1 MEEGNLTALNFVDV
15 QRLRLWPAMSD
26 GKPVLPTD
34 DGEEEIIRQVVEGR
48 VELFE
53 ILIQRHQPKI
63 FATARKYARR
73 ESEVEDIVQEI
84 FIKAFQ
90 NLGKYRGEAPFQH
103 WLIRIAVRTC
113 YDFLR
118 RHQRNREANFSEIT
132 EEDADFLDRYV
143 SDSLPDDLRVDAVR
157 KLIHDILE
165 RLPAPLRIVIT
176 LQAVEGKSVQE
187 IADLTGW
194 SIANVKVRA
203 HRARKEMR
211 KLLDKIDKSRYL

>member
-1 MEEGNLTALNFVDV
+1 
-15 QRLRLWPAMSD
+15 MSD
-26 GKPVLPTD
+26 GKPGLSID
-34 DGEEEIIRQVVEGR
+34 EGEGEIIRQIVEGR
-48 VELFE
+48 AELFE
-53 ILIQRHQPKI
+53 ILIQRYQPKI
-63 FATARKYARR
+63 FATARKHARR

-84 FIKAFQ
+84 FIKTFQ
-90 NLGKYRGEAPFQH
+90 NLGKYRAEAPFQH
-103 WLIRIAVRTC
+103 WLMRIAVRTC

-143 SDSLPDDLRVDAVR
+143 SDSLSDDLHTDAVR
-157 KLIHDILE
+157 TLIHDILE
-165 RLPAPLRIVIT
+165 RLPAPLRMVIT
-176 LQAVEGKSVQE
+176 LQSIEGKSVQE

-211 KLLDKIDKSRYL
+211 KMFDKIDKSRYL

>member
-1 MEEGNLTALNFVDV
+1 MDAGNLTALNFIGVR
-15 QRLRLWPAMSD
+15 RLRSWLAMSD
-26 GKPVLPTD
+26 GKPIRSID
-34 DGEEEIIRQVVEGR
+34 DEEGEMIRQVVEGR

-53 ILIQRHQPKI
+53 TLIQRHQPKV

-73 ESEVEDIVQEI
+73 ESEVEDIAQEI

-103 WLIRIAVRTC
+103 WLMRIAVRTC

-143 SDSLPDDLRVDAVR
+143 KDSLSDDLRADAVR
-157 KLIHDILE
+157 TLVHDVLE
-165 RLPAPLRIVIT
+165 RLPAPLRMVIT
-176 LQAVEGKSVQE
+176 LQSIEGKSVRE

-211 KLLDKIDKSRYL
+211 KLFDKIDKSRYL

>member
-1 MEEGNLTALNFVDV
+1 
-15 QRLRLWPAMSD
+15 MSE
-26 GKPVLPTD
+26 GKPVRSID
-34 DGEEEIIRQVVEGR
+34 DGEGEIIRQVVEGR

-53 ILIQRHQPKI
+53 DLIQRYQPKI

-103 WLIRIAVRTC
+103 WLMRIAVRIC

-132 EEDADFLDRYV
+132 EKDADFLDRYV
-143 SDSLPDDLRVDAVR
+143 SDSLPDNLRADAVR
-157 KLIHDILE
+157 TLVHDVLE
-165 RLPAPLRIVIT
+165 RLPAPLRMVIT

-194 SIANVKVRA
+194 SVPNVKVRA

>member
-1 MEEGNLTALNFVDV
+1 
-15 QRLRLWPAMSD
+15 MSD
-26 GKPVLPTD
+26 GKPIRSIPD
-34 DGEEEIIRQVVEGR
+34 EEGEIIRQVVEGR

-53 ILIQRHQPKI
+53 TLIQRHQPKV

-73 ESEVEDIVQEI
+73 ESEVEDIAQEI

-90 NLGKYRGEAPFQH
+90 NLGRYRGEAPFQH
-103 WLIRIAVRTC
+103 WLMRIAVRTC

-143 SDSLPDDLRVDAVR
+143 RDSLSDDLRADAIRTLV
-157 KLIHDILE
+157 HDVLE
-165 RLPAPLRIVIT
+165 RLPAPLRMVIT
-176 LQAVEGKSVQE
+176 LQSIEGKSVRE

-211 KLLDKIDKSRYL
+211 KLFDKIDKSRYL

>member
-1 MEEGNLTALNFVDV
+1 
-15 QRLRLWPAMSD
+15 MSD
-26 GKPVLPTD
+26 GKPGLSVD
-34 DGEEEIIRQVVEGR
+34 EGEGKIIRQIVEGR
-48 VELFE
+48 AELFE
-53 ILIQRHQPKI
+53 ILIQRYQPKI

-90 NLGKYRGEAPFQH
+90 NLGKYRAEAPFQH
-103 WLIRIAVRTC
+103 WLMRIAVRTC

-143 SDSLPDDLRVDAVR
+143 SDSLSDALHADAVR
-157 KLIHDILE
+157 TLIHDILE
-165 RLPAPLRIVIT
+165 RLPAPLRMVIT
-176 LQAVEGKSVQE
+176 LQAIEGKSVQE
-187 IADLTGW
+187 IANLTGW

-211 KLLDKIDKSRYL
+211 KMFDKIDKSRYL

>member
-1 MEEGNLTALNFVDV
+1 MEDGNLTVLNFIDV
-15 QRLRLWPAMSD
+15 RRLRLWLAMSD
-26 GKPVLPTD
+26 GKPGLSVD
-34 DGEEEIIRQVVEGR
+34 EGEGEIIRQIVEGR
-48 VELFE
+48 AELFE
-53 ILIQRHQPKI
+53 ILIQRYQPKI

-90 NLGKYRGEAPFQH
+90 NLGKYRAEAPFRH
-103 WLIRIAVRTC
+103 WLMRIAVRTC

-143 SDSLPDDLRVDAVR
+143 SDSLSDDLRVDAVR
-157 KLIHDILE
+157 TLIHDILE
-165 RLPAPLRIVIT
+165 RLPAPLRMVIT
-176 LQAVEGKSVQE
+176 LQAIEGKSVQE

-211 KLLDKIDKSRYL
+211 KIFDKIDKSRYL

>member
-1 MEEGNLTALNFVDV
+1 MEDGNLTALNFIDV
-15 QRLRLWPAMSD
+15 RRLRLWLAMSD
-26 GKPVLPTD
+26 GKPSCSVD
-34 DGEEEIIRQVVEGR
+34 DEEREIIRQVVEGHAD
-48 VELFE
+48 LFE
-53 ILIQRHQPKI
+53 ILIQRYQPKV

-90 NLGKYRGEAPFQH
+90 NLGRYRGEAPFQH
-103 WLIRIAVRTC
+103 WLMRIAVRTC

-118 RHQRNREANFSEIT
+118 RHQRNRESNFSEIT

-143 SDSLPDDLRVDAVR
+143 SDSRSDDLPADAIR
-157 KLIHDILE
+157 TLIHDILE
-165 RLPAPLRIVIT
+165 RLPASLRMVIT
-176 LQAVEGKSVQE
+176 LQAIEGKSVQE

-203 HRARKEMR
+203 YRARKEMR
-211 KLLDKIDKSRYL
+211 KLFDKIDKSQYL

>member
-1 MEEGNLTALNFVDV
+1 
-15 QRLRLWPAMSD
+15 MSD

-34 DGEEEIIRQVVEGR
+34 DGEGEIIRQVVEGR

>member
-1 MEEGNLTALNFVDV
+1 MEEGNLTAINFIDV
-15 QRLRLWPAMSD
+15 QRLRLWPAMSE
-26 GKPVLPTD
+26 GKPVRSID
-34 DGEEEIIRQVVEGR
+34 DGEGEIIRQVVEGR

-53 ILIQRHQPKI
+53 RLIQRHQPKV

-103 WLIRIAVRTC
+103 WLMRIAVRIC

-132 EEDADFLDRYV
+132 EKDADFLDRYV
-143 SDSLPDDLRVDAVR
+143 SDSLPDNLRADAVR
-157 KLIHDILE
+157 TLVHDVLE
-165 RLPAPLRIVIT
+165 RLPAPLRMVIT

-194 SIANVKVRA
+194 SVPNVKVRA

>member
-1 MEEGNLTALNFVDV
+1 
-15 QRLRLWPAMSD
+15 MSD
-26 GKPVLPTD
+26 GKPGLSVD
-34 DGEEEIIRQVVEGR
+34 EGEGEIIRQIVEGR
-48 VELFE
+48 AELFE
-53 ILIQRHQPKI
+53 ILIQRYQPKI

-90 NLGKYRGEAPFQH
+90 NLGKYRAEAPFRH
-103 WLIRIAVRTC
+103 WLMRIAVRTC

-143 SDSLPDDLRVDAVR
+143 SDSLSDDLRVDAVR
-157 KLIHDILE
+157 TLIHDILE
-165 RLPAPLRIVIT
+165 RLPAPLRMVIT
-176 LQAVEGKSVQE
+176 LQAIEGKSVQE

-211 KLLDKIDKSRYL
+211 KIFDKIDKSRYL

>member
-1 MEEGNLTALNFVDV
+1 
-15 QRLRLWPAMSD
+15 MSE
-26 GKPVLPTD
+26 GKPVRSID
-34 DGEEEIIRQVVEGR
+34 DGEGEIIRQVVEGR

-53 ILIQRHQPKI
+53 DLIQRYQPKI

-103 WLIRIAVRTC
+103 WLMRIAVRIC

-132 EEDADFLDRYV
+132 ERDADFLDRYV
-143 SDSLPDDLRVDAVR
+143 SDSLPDNLRADAVR
-157 KLIHDILE
+157 TLVHDVLE
-165 RLPAPLRIVIT
+165 RLPAPLRMVII

-194 SIANVKVRA
+194 SVPNVKVRA

>member
-1 MEEGNLTALNFVDV
+1 
-15 QRLRLWPAMSD
+15 MSD
-26 GKPVLPTD
+26 GKPNRSMD
-34 DGEEEIIRQVVEGR
+34 DEEGEIIRQVVEGR
-48 VELFE
+48 AELFE
-53 ILIQRHQPKI
+53 ILIQRYQPKI

-90 NLGKYRGEAPFQH
+90 NLGKYRAKAPFQH
-103 WLIRIAVRTC
+103 WLMRIAVRTC

-132 EEDADFLDRYV
+132 EEDTDFLERYV
-143 SDSLPDDLRVDAVR
+143 NDSLPDELHADAVR
-157 KLIHDILE
+157 TLIHDLLE
-165 RLPAPLRIVIT
+165 RLPAPLRMVIT
-176 LQAVEGKSVQE
+176 LQAIEGKSIQE
-187 IADLTGW
+187 IAGLTGW

-211 KLLDKIDKSRYL
+211 RLFDKIDKSRYL

>member
-1 MEEGNLTALNFVDV
+1 M
-15 QRLRLWPAMSD
+15 AMSD
-26 GKPVLPTD
+26 GKPGLSID
-34 DGEEEIIRQVVEGR
+34 EGEGEIIRQIVEGR
-48 VELFE
+48 AELFE
-53 ILIQRHQPKI
+53 ILIQRYQPKI
-63 FATARKYARR
+63 FATARKHARR

-84 FIKAFQ
+84 FIKTFQ
-90 NLGKYRGEAPFQH
+90 NLGKYRAEAPFQH
-103 WLIRIAVRTC
+103 WLMRIAVRTC

-143 SDSLPDDLRVDAVR
+143 SDSLSDDLHTDAVR
-157 KLIHDILE
+157 TLIHDILE
-165 RLPAPLRIVIT
+165 RLPAPLRMVIT
-176 LQAVEGKSVQE
+176 LQSIEGKSVQE

-211 KLLDKIDKSRYL
+211 KMFDKIDKSRYL

>member
-1 MEEGNLTALNFVDV
+1 MEDGNLTALNFIDV
-15 QRLRLWPAMSD
+15 RRLRLWLTMSD
-26 GKPVLPTD
+26 GKPSRSID
-34 DGEEEIIRQVVEGR
+34 DEEREIIRQVVEGR

-53 ILIQRHQPKI
+53 TLIQRHQPKV

-90 NLGKYRGEAPFQH
+90 NLGKYRAEAPFQH
-103 WLIRIAVRTC
+103 WLMRIAVRTC

-118 RHQRNREANFSEIT
+118 RHQRNRESNFSEIT

-143 SDSLPDDLRVDAVR
+143 SDSRSDDLRADAVR
-157 KLIHDILE
+157 TLIHDILE
-165 RLPAPLRIVIT
+165 RLPAPLRMVIT
-176 LQAVEGKSVQE
+176 LQSIEGKSVQE

-211 KLLDKIDKSRYL
+211 KLFDKIDKSRYL

>member
-1 MEEGNLTALNFVDV
+1 MEEGNLTAFNFVDV

-34 DGEEEIIRQVVEGR
+34 DGEGEIIRQVVEGR

>member
-1 MEEGNLTALNFVDV
+1 MEDGNLTALNFIDV
-15 QRLRLWPAMSD
+15 RRLRLWLAMSD
-26 GKPVLPTD
+26 GKPSRSID
-34 DGEEEIIRQVVEGR
+34 DEEREIIRRVVEGR
-48 VELFE
+48 VDLFE
-53 ILIQRHQPKI
+53 TLIQRHQPRV

-90 NLGKYRGEAPFQH
+90 NLGRYRGEAPFLH
-103 WLIRIAVRTC
+103 WLMRIAVRTC

-118 RHQRNREANFSEIT
+118 RHQRNRESNFSEIT

-143 SDSLPDDLRVDAVR
+143 SDSLPDDLRADAVR
-157 KLIHDILE
+157 KLVHDVLE
-165 RLPAPLRIVIT
+165 RLPAPLRMVIT
-176 LQAVEGKSVQE
+176 LQAIEGKSVQE

-194 SIANVKVRA
+194 SIVNVKVRA

-211 KLLDKIDKSRYL
+211 KLFDKIDKSQYL

>member
-1 MEEGNLTALNFVDV
+1 
-15 QRLRLWPAMSD
+15 MSD
-26 GKPVLPTD
+26 GKPSHSID
-34 DGEEEIIRQVVEGR
+34 DEEGEIIRQIVEGR

-53 ILIQRHQPKI
+53 TLIQRHQPKV

-73 ESEVEDIVQEI
+73 ESEVEDIAQEI

-103 WLIRIAVRTC
+103 WLMRIAVRTC

-143 SDSLPDDLRVDAVR
+143 RDSLSDDLRADAVR
-157 KLIHDILE
+157 TLVHDVLE
-165 RLPAPLRIVIT
+165 RLPAPLRMVIT
-176 LQAVEGKSVQE
+176 LQSIEGKSVRE

-211 KLLDKIDKSRYL
+211 KLFDKIDKSRYL

>member
-1 MEEGNLTALNFVDV
+1 
-15 QRLRLWPAMSD
+15 MSD
-26 GKPVLPTD
+26 GKPVRSID
-34 DGEEEIIRQVVEGR
+34 DGEGEIIRQVVEGR

-53 ILIQRHQPKI
+53 ILIQRYQPKI

-103 WLIRIAVRTC
+103 WLMRIAVRTC

-132 EEDADFLDRYV
+132 EKDADFLDRYV
-143 SDSLPDDLRVDAVR
+143 NDSLPDNLRADAVR
-157 KLIHDILE
+157 TLVHDVLE
-165 RLPAPLRIVIT
+165 RLPAPLRMVIT

-194 SIANVKVRA
+194 SVPNVKVRA

-211 KLLDKIDKSRYL
+211 KLLDTIDKSRYL

>member
-1 MEEGNLTALNFVDV
+1 MEDGNLTALNFIDV
-15 QRLRLWPAMSD
+15 RRLRSWMAMSD
-26 GKPVLPTD
+26 GKPGLSID
-34 DGEEEIIRQVVEGR
+34 EGEGEIIRQIVEGR
-48 VELFE
+48 AELFE
-53 ILIQRHQPKI
+53 ILIQRYQPKI
-63 FATARKYARR
+63 FATARKHARR

-84 FIKAFQ
+84 FIKTFQ
-90 NLGKYRGEAPFQH
+90 NLGKYRAEAPFQH
-103 WLIRIAVRTC
+103 WLMRIAVRTC

-143 SDSLPDDLRVDAVR
+143 SDSLSDDLHTDAVR
-157 KLIHDILE
+157 TLIHDILE
-165 RLPAPLRIVIT
+165 RLPAPLRMVIT
-176 LQAVEGKSVQE
+176 LQSIEGKSVQE

-211 KLLDKIDKSRYL
+211 KMFDKIDKSRYL

>member
-1 MEEGNLTALNFVDV
+1 
-15 QRLRLWPAMSD
+15 MSD
-26 GKPVLPTD
+26 GKPIHSID
-34 DGEEEIIRQVVEGR
+34 HEEGEIIRQVVEGDA
-48 VELFE
+48 ELFE
-53 ILIQRHQPKI
+53 VLIQRYQPKI

-73 ESEVEDIVQEI
+73 ESEVEDITQEI

-90 NLGKYRGEAPFQH
+90 NLGKYRAEAPFQH
-103 WLIRIAVRTC
+103 WLMRIAVRTC

-132 EEDADFLDRYV
+132 EEDTDFLDRYV
-143 SDSLPDDLRVDAVR
+143 SDSLSDDLHADAVR
-157 KLIHDILE
+157 TLIHDILE
-165 RLPAPLRIVIT
+165 RLPAPLRMVIT
-176 LQAVEGKSVQE
+176 LQSIEGKSVQE

-211 KLLDKIDKSRYL
+211 KMFDKIDKSRYL

>member
-1 MEEGNLTALNFVDV
+1 
-15 QRLRLWPAMSD
+15 MSD
-26 GKPVLPTD
+26 GKPSRSID
-34 DGEEEIIRQVVEGR
+34 DEEREIIRQVVEGR

-53 ILIQRHQPKI
+53 TLIQRHQPKV

-90 NLGKYRGEAPFQH
+90 NLGRYRGEAPFQH
-103 WLIRIAVRTC
+103 WLMRIAVRTC

-143 SDSLPDDLRVDAVR
+143 SDSLSDDLHADAVR
-157 KLIHDILE
+157 KLVHDVLE
-165 RLPAPLRIVIT
+165 RLSAPLRMVIT
-176 LQAVEGKSVQE
+176 LQAIEGKSVQE

-211 KLLDKIDKSRYL
+211 KLIDKIDKSRYF

>member
-1 MEEGNLTALNFVDV
+1 
-15 QRLRLWPAMSD
+15 MSD

-34 DGEEEIIRQVVEGR
+34 DGEGEIIRQVVEGR
-48 VELFE
+48 AELFE
-53 ILIQRHQPKI
+53 ILIQRHQLKI

>member
-1 MEEGNLTALNFVDV
+1 MEEGNLTAIDFIDV
-15 QRLRLWPAMSD
+15 QRLRLWPAMSE
-26 GKPVLPTD
+26 GKPVRSIN
-34 DGEEEIIRQVVEGR
+34 DGEGEIIRQVVEGR

-53 ILIQRHQPKI
+53 DLIQRYQPKI

-103 WLIRIAVRTC
+103 WLMRIAVRIC

-132 EEDADFLDRYV
+132 EKDADFLDRYV
-143 SDSLPDDLRVDAVR
+143 SDSLPDNLRADAVR
-157 KLIHDILE
+157 TLVHDVLE
-165 RLPAPLRIVIT
+165 RLPAPLRMVIT
-176 LQAVEGKSVQE
+176 LQVVEGKSVQE

-194 SIANVKVRA
+194 SVPNVKVRA

>member
-1 MEEGNLTALNFVDV
+1 MEEGNLTAINFIDL
-15 QRLRLWPAMSD
+15 QRLRLWPAMSE
-26 GKPVLPTD
+26 GKPVRSID
-34 DGEEEIIRQVVEGR
+34 DGEGEIIRQVVEGR

-53 ILIQRHQPKI
+53 DLIQRYQPKI

-103 WLIRIAVRTC
+103 WLMRIAVRIC

-132 EEDADFLDRYV
+132 ERDADFLDRYV
-143 SDSLPDDLRVDAVR
+143 SDSLPDNLRADAVR
-157 KLIHDILE
+157 TLVHDVLE
-165 RLPAPLRIVIT
+165 RLPAPLRMVII

-194 SIANVKVRA
+194 SVPNVKVRA